1 MATSASSQLNK
12 AVKQQY
18 MELPQGDQVQAMY
31 IWIDGSREGLR
42 CKTRTLDFE
51 PKTTEG
57 NIWLPAVDYQYK
69 HKDTAKNIQK
79 MFFRPSRVE
88 LWWLQHIPVGGFQQR
103 HVPDPSGHV
112 QGPVQKGPQQ
122 TGALRGAHVQPQA
135 CRWTDKNKHSGWS
148 SQRVFC

>member
-1 MATSASSQLNK
+1 MATSASSELNK

-18 MELPQGDQVQAMY
+18 MELPQGDKVQAMY

-51 PKTTEG
+51 PKTVEG

-69 HKDTAKNIQK
+69 HKDTAKNTQK

-88 LWWLQHIPVGGFQQR
+88 L
-103 HVPDPSGHV
+103 
-112 QGPVQKGPQQ
+112 
-122 TGALRGAHVQPQA
+122 
-135 CRWTDKNKHSGWS
+135 
-148 SQRVFC
+148 